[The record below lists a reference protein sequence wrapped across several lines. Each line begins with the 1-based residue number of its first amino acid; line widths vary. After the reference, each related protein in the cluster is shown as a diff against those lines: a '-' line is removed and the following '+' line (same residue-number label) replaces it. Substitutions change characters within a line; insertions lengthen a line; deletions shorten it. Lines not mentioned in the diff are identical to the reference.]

1 MLGKVTASF
10 HIQARRIMNMRRKR
24 FVLFVPSY
32 CLTLHVTHYFLARFL
47 ARALGAEAGAALSL
61 TVPKL
66 AKRVPWL
73 SSS

>member
-1 MLGKVTASF
+1 
-10 HIQARRIMNMRRKR
+10 MNMRRKR

-47 ARALGAEAGAALSL
+47 ARAPGAEAGAAVSF

-66 AKRVPWL
+66 AKRVP
-73 SSS
+73 